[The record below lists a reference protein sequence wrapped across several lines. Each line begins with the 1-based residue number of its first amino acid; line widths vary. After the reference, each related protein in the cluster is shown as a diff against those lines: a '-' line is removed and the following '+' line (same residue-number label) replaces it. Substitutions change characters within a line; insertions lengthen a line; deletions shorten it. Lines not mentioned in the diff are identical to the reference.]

1 MCDHNVKQD
10 IISFVNPY
18 RTPPVFP
25 GPEKRDGEVPPDVTS
40 VGENPFPAPEKKTAI
55 PLTSRIREYELFRD
69 ADESSLNGSSVG
81 RSGR

>member
-1 MCDHNVKQD
+1 MCDHNVKRD

-18 RTPPVFP
+18 RTPSEFP

-40 VGENPFPAPEKKTAI
+40 VSGDPFPPPEVPPTAHVSI
-55 PLTSRIREYELFRD
+55 DTRIREYEH
-69 ADESSLNGSSVG
+69 GSKVG